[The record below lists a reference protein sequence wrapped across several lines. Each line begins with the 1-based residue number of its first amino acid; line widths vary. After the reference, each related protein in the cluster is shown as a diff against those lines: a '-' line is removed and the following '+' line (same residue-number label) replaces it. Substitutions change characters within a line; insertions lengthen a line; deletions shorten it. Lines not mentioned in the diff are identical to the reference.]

1 MSVITISKFG
11 GLEPSVLPRALPPEA
26 SQRCVNMTP
35 DTFDFRPIPS
45 DVAVATQAVANPKT
59 LYRFDRKA
67 DGSFNSDETTGW
79 IGAAALL
86 NLARQQLNDDTTGK
100 IYYTHADGS
109 QPMRWHNVAGTN
121 RQVGVPA
128 PTTAPTITS
137 VNDSYVFTNEVK
149 FRESQAVLEEATWFA
164 KSNTTPS
171 WVGFDTLPTGWVR
184 RSTFVTSS
192 DPVFSAYEREAVR
205 LFAVNPS
212 TNALISTYSDIPTN
226 EATWVFNPALGG
238 VYAELPSGSPLIPA
252 WATGHTKWWCIPMRA
267 YAQVFD
273 INEAPLKTALMALKM
288 PGTQGADPLLTDA
301 QADLIIARLVEHG
314 DKDGDRV
321 RAQTQLLLA
330 RLLGVGAMFTLGAA
344 PALSAAVSSFYS
356 RTDVAAQIASAKRV
370 YAEAMWLEVE
380 KLGKATAAPWYVN
393 DGG

>member
-45 DVAVATQAVANPKT
+45 DVAVATQAVSNPNT

-137 VNDSYVFTNEVK
+137 VNDSYVFTDEVK
-149 FRESQAVLEEATWFA
+149 QRESQAALEEAIRAVLGFVI
-164 KSNTTPS
+164 PS
-171 WVGFDTLPTGWVR
+171 WVGFGTLPTGWVR
-184 RSTFVTSS
+184 RSTFVASS
-192 DPVFSAYEREAVR
+192 DPVFAAYEREAVR
-205 LFAVNPS
+205 VFAVNPS

-238 VYAELPSGSPLIPA
+238 VYAELPSGSPLTPS

-273 INEAPLKTALMALKM
+273 INDAPLKTALMALKM
-288 PGTQGADPLLTDA
+288 PGTQGADPLLTEA
-301 QADLIIARLVEHG
+301 QADLIIARLIEHG

-380 KLGKATAAPWYVN
+380 KLGKATATPWYAN

>member
-1 MSVITISKFG
+1 MTVITISKFG

-45 DVAVATQAVANPKT
+45 DVAVATQLVTNPAT

-137 VNDSYVFTNEVK
+137 VNDSYVFTDEVK
-149 FRESQAVLEEATWFA
+149 FRESQAVLEEAIRAVLGFVI
-164 KSNTTPS
+164 PS
-171 WVGFDTLPTGWVR
+171 WVGFGTLPTGWVR
-184 RSTFVTSS
+184 RSTFVASS
-192 DPVFSAYEREAVR
+192 DPVFAAYEREAVR
-205 LFAVNPS
+205 VFAVNPS
-212 TNALISTYSDIPTN
+212 TNALVSTYSDMPVSG
-226 EATWVFNPALGG
+226 AAWVFNPALGG
-238 VYAELPSGSPLIPA
+238 VYAELASGSPLIPS
-252 WATGHTKWWCIPMRA
+252 WAAGHTKWWCIPMMA

-273 INEAPLKTALMALKM
+273 INDASLKPALMALKM
-288 PGTQGADPLLTDA
+288 PGTQGADPLLTNA
-301 QADLIIARLVEHG
+301 QADLIIARLLEHA

-321 RAQTQLLLA
+321 KAKTQSLLA
-330 RLLGVGAMFTLGAA
+330 KLEDVRAKFTSGAA
-344 PALSAAVSSFYS
+344 GSLYAAVSGFYS
-356 RTDVAAQIASAKRV
+356 RTALAAQIASAKRV

-380 KLGKATAAPWYVN
+380 KLGKATATPWYAN

>member
-45 DVAVATQAVANPKT
+45 DVAVATQLVTNPAT

-109 QPMRWHNVAGTN
+109 QPMRWHNVAGTD

-137 VNDSYVFTNEVK
+137 VNDSYVFTEEVK
-149 FRESQAVLEEATWFA
+149 QRESQAALEEAIRA
-164 KSNTTPS
+164 VLGSVVPS

-184 RSTFVTSS
+184 RSTFVASS

-205 LFAVNPS
+205 VFAVNPS
-212 TNALISTYSDIPTN
+212 TNELISTYSDIPTN

-238 VYAELPSGSPLIPA
+238 VYAELPSGSPLIPS

-273 INEAPLKTALMALKM
+273 INTAPLKTALMALKM
-288 PGTQGADPLLTDA
+288 PGTQGADPLLTEA
-301 QADLIIARLVEHG
+301 QADLIIARLIEHG
-314 DKDGDRV
+314 DKDGNRV

-344 PALSAAVSSFYS
+344 AALSAAVSGFYS

-380 KLGKATAAPWYVN
+380 KLGKATATPWYAN

>member
-1 MSVITISKFG
+1 MTVITISKFG

-35 DTFDFRPIPS
+35 DTLDFRPMPS
-45 DVAVATQAVANPKT
+45 DVAVATQLVTNPAT

-137 VNDSYVFTNEVK
+137 VNDSYVFTEVVK
-149 FRESQAVLEEATWFA
+149 QRESQAVLEEAIRAVLGFVI
-164 KSNTTPS
+164 PS
-171 WVGFDTLPTGWVR
+171 WVGFGTLPTGWVR
-184 RSTFVTSS
+184 RSTFVASS
-192 DPVFSAYEREAVR
+192 DPVFAAYEREAVR
-205 LFAVNPS
+205 VFAVNPS
-212 TNALISTYSDIPTN
+212 TNALVSTYSDMPVS
-226 EATWVFNPALGG
+226 EAAWVFNPALGG
-238 VYAELPSGSPLIPA
+238 VYAELASGSPLIPS
-252 WATGHTKWWCIPMRA
+252 WAAGHTKWWCIPMRA

-273 INEAPLKTALMALKM
+273 INDASLKPALMALKM
-288 PGTQGADPLLTDA
+288 PGTQGADLLLTNA
-301 QADLIIARLVEHG
+301 QADLIIARLLEHA

-321 RAQTQLLLA
+321 KAKTQSLLA
-330 RLLGVGAMFTLGAA
+330 KLEDVRAKFTAGAA
-344 PALSAAVSSFYS
+344 GSLSAAVSGFYS

-380 KLGKATAAPWYVN
+380 KLGKATATPWYVS

>member
-11 GLEPSVLPRALPPEA
+11 GLEPSVLPRSLPPEA
-26 SQRCVNMTP
+26 AQRCVNMTP

-45 DVAVATQAVANPKT
+45 DVVVATQAVSNPQT

-79 IGAAALL
+79 IGAAELL

-137 VNDSYVFTNEVK
+137 VNDSYVFTDEVK
-149 FRESQAVLEEATWFA
+149 QRESQAALEEAIRA
-164 KSNTTPS
+164 VLGSVVPS

-184 RSTFVTSS
+184 RSTFVASS

-205 LFAVNPS
+205 VFAVNPS
-212 TNALISTYSDIPTN
+212 TNELISTYSDIPTN

-238 VYAELPSGSPLIPA
+238 VYAELPSGSPLIPS

-273 INEAPLKTALMALKM
+273 INEAPLKTALMAMKM
-288 PGTQGADPLLTDA
+288 PGTQGTDPLLTEA
-301 QADLIIARLVEHG
+301 QADLIIARLVEHV

-370 YAEAMWLEVE
+370 YAEAVWLEVE
-380 KLGKATAAPWYVN
+380 KLGKATATPWYAN

>member
-1 MSVITISKFG
+1 MTVITISKFG

-26 SQRCVNMTP
+26 AQRCVNMTP

-45 DVAVATQAVANPKT
+45 DVVVATQAVSNPKT

-109 QPMRWHNVAGTN
+109 HPMRWHNVAGAN

-137 VNDSYVFTNEVK
+137 INDSYVFTEEVK
-149 FRESQAVLEEATWFA
+149 FRETQAVLGEAARAVLGAMEAT
-164 KSNTTPS
+164 
-171 WVGFDTLPTGWVR
+171 WVGFDPLATGWVR
-184 RSTFVTSS
+184 LSTFHDSS
-192 DPVFSAYEREAVR
+192 NPAFSAYEREAVR
-205 LFAVNPS
+205 VFAVNPS
-212 TNALISTYSDIPTN
+212 TDALISTYSDIPVN
-226 EATWVFNPALGG
+226 EATWIFNPALGG
-238 VYAELPSGSPLIPA
+238 FYTDLPSGSPLIPA
-252 WATGHTKWWCIPMRA
+252 WASGHTKWWCIPMRA

-273 INEAPLKTALMALKM
+273 INTAPLKTALMALKM
-288 PGTQGADPLLTDA
+288 PGTQGADPLLTEA
-301 QADLIIARLVEHG
+301 QADLIIARLIEHG

-380 KLGKATAAPWYVN
+380 KLGKATATPWYAN